1 MRRLF
6 VPLALMGLMFVW
18 VDPASAV
25 SISFIESTNETT
37 NVGVTTVGLSNVVVV
52 PPLTAEIAAVT
63 GTFSGVSNT
72 ALIFALIGLTEPGT
86 GLLSDIVSVTI
97 LPTVAGVTSIT
108 ATFLSDSEAALLPPP
123 LLVFTP
129 ILETGLDQV
138 VFSRTFGSV
147 DVTVTARSDIT
158 PVPEPSMGIL
168 VGTMGLIGI
177 GGALWRRSRRS

>member
-1 MRRLF
+1 
-6 VPLALMGLMFVW
+6 MGLIFVW

-72 ALIFALIGLTEPGT
+72 ERIFALIGLTEPGT

-123 LLVFTP
+123 LLVFTASIP
-129 ILETGLDQV
+129 ETGLDQV

-168 VGTMGLIGI
+168 VGTMGLIGM
-177 GGALWRRSRRS
+177 GGALWRRSRRR